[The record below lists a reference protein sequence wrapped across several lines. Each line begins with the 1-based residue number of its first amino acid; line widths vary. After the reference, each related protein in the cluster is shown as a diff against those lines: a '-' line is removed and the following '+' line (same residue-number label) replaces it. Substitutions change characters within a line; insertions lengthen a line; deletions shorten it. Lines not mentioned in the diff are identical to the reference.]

1 MKENLEL
8 KSCFDFNLKQ
18 LEFLEF
24 LADEDDDLRVGWYAK
39 RNNFL
44 AFIMKNEAYW
54 ILWDTENIHIE
65 YEQSFKNEIDLILDS
80 FKELNFIKTEEEN
93 ELHE

>member
-8 KSCFDFNLKQ
+8 KSCFDFNLQ
-18 LEFLEF
+18 QIEFLEF
-24 LADEDDDLRVGWYAK
+24 LTDDNDLKVGWYAK

-44 AFIMKNEAYW
+44 GFIMKNEAYW
-54 ILWDTENIHIE
+54 ILWDTEIIYIE
-65 YEQSFKNEIDLILDS
+65 YEQSFKNEVDLILES

-93 ELHE
+93 ELHK